1 MKASV
6 TLRSPTP
13 TSFRAAA
20 VQGLFDV
27 PRRDEQEVLVEA
39 DLPIENQE
47 WSVGA
52 IVGASGTGKTTI
64 ARELW
69 GAGQEAEWGHGCILD
84 YFPAELTPSDVASLL
99 TSVGLSSTPVW
110 LRPYQALST
119 GQRFR
124 AELAR
129 ALAQTPVK
137 RETPA
142 NDERTG
148 SDTGDVKKDPV
159 VFDEFTSVVDRT
171 VAKAASV
178 SVAKHVRRSGQQF
191 VAVTCHRDVLPWLEC
206 DWVYDTD
213 RGFFQWTRGHLQRP
227 EVALVLREGSR
238 EAWPLFR
245 EHHYLTRTIA
255 TSARVLLAY
264 VTLDGEERLAGFFS
278 LMPRMMHRG
287 STKSWLR
294 GHRTVVLP
302 DYQGLGIGNR
312 MVELGAE
319 ALWRQE
325 GVRYAATTAAP
336 ALIAHRRRHPEMWRL
351 VDPPKMRGPS
361 VSRTRKI
368 TTSAGRLTCTWEYL
382 PEGLR

>member
-1 MKASV
+1 MRLPRLRPQAV
-6 TLRSPTP
+6 RVDATLTSPTP
-13 TSFRAAA
+13 DSFRAAS
-20 VQGLFDV
+20 VMGLFDV
-27 PRRDEQEVLVEA
+27 PRA
-39 DLPIENQE
+39 DLQTVEISAELPLEGTD

-64 ARELW
+64 AQHLW
-69 GAGQEAEWGHGCILD
+69 IRRNEAEWSSACILD
-84 YFPAELTPSDVASLL
+84 DFPEPLTPTDVAGLL

-124 AELAR
+124 ADLAR
-129 ALAQTPVK
+129 ALAGG
-137 RETPA
+137 E
-142 NDERTG
+142 
-148 SDTGDVKKDPV
+148 DPV

-178 SVAKHVRRSGQQF
+178 SVAKHVRRSDQRF
-191 VAVTCHRDVLPWLEC
+191 VAVTCHRDVLPWLEA

-227 EVALVLREGSR
+227 GIPLELREGSR
-238 EAWPLFR
+238 QAWPLFR

-255 TSARVLLAY
+255 NSARVLLAY
-264 VTLDGEERLAGFFS
+264 VTLDDEERLAGFFS

-287 STKSWLR
+287 SSKAWLR

-319 ALWRQE
+319 ELWRQE
-325 GVRYAATTAAP
+325 RIRYAATTAAP
-336 ALIAHRRRHPEMWRL
+336 SLIAHRRRHPEMWRL

-382 PEGLR
+382 PESLR